1 MKTRR
6 EVVLRGRRT
15 RGRRAGGGEESGVKR
30 NTVFVFIVKANAA

>member
-15 RGRRAGGGEESGVKR
+15 GGGEESGVKR